1 MSRTVITATLTAIL
15 LALAAGWCLPTQAGI
30 NARLGQATGSAILA
44 ATISFAVGTLALTL
58 YAGLLRIPLPAT
70 GTLAELP
77 WWVWSGG
84 ILGAFFVAT
93 TIILAPKL
101 GATAMVAL
109 IIAGQMSASVLL
121 DHYGW
126 LGFQLHPVNPW
137 RLLGIGL
144 IVAGVVLVRRF

>member
-1 MSRTVITATLTAIL
+1 MSRSVSTVTLTAIL

-44 ATISFAVGTLALTL
+44 ATISFAVGTLALLL
-58 YAGLLRIPLPAT
+58 YAGALRIPLPA
-70 GTLAELP
+70 GASLGALP
-77 WWVWSGG
+77 WWTWSGG
-84 ILGAFFVAT
+84 VLGAFFVAT
-93 TIILAPKL
+93 TIVLAPRL

-109 IIAGQMSASVLL
+109 IIAGQMSASVVL

-126 LGFQLHPVNPW
+126 LGYQLHPVNPW
-137 RLLGIGL
+137 RLIGIAL